1 MKTNNRKESAMD
13 TLLMKEEQGDIVY
26 EKAGSI
32 LRKGGLVA
40 FPTETVYGLGG
51 NALDHTAAEKIYA
64 AKGRPSDNPLIV
76 HICNEEM
83 MEPLVSVI
91 HPKARKLMDV
101 FWPGPLT
108 LIFPKTDKVPY
119 ETTGGLDTVAIRFP
133 SHECARKIIASANVP
148 IAAPSANVSGR
159 PSPTIAQHVIED
171 MNGRIDM
178 IVDGGNVGIG
188 VESTIVDVSGETP
201 MILRPGFVTKQMIE
215 QIVGEVLVDAAVTKK
230 VSETVHPKAPG
241 MKYRHYAPKA
251 PLTIVSGKE
260 KAVANKILDM
270 VKEKQEEK
278 QKVGII
284 CTTETKLFYLKEQ
297 KQAYAPIIKVI
308 GSKQDSKAI
317 AHNLYSILRE
327 FDNENVSMILSEDVS
342 IGLLKEAIENRLMK
356 AAGHNIIHV

>member
-1 MKTNNRKESAMD
+1 MD
-13 TLLMKEEQGDIVY
+13 I
-26 EKAGSI
+26 
-32 LRKGGLVA
+32 
-40 FPTETVYGLGG
+40 
-51 NALDHTAAEKIYA
+51 
-64 AKGRPSDNPLIV
+64 
-76 HICNEEM
+76 
-83 MEPLVSVI
+83 
-91 HPKARKLMDV
+91 
-101 FWPGPLT
+101 
-108 LIFPKTDKVPY
+108 
-119 ETTGGLDTVAIRFP
+119 
-133 SHECARKIIASANVP
+133 
-148 IAAPSANVSGR
+148 
-159 PSPTIAQHVIED
+159 
-171 MNGRIDM
+171 
-178 IVDGGNVGIG
+178 IVDGVNVGIG
-188 VESTIVDVSGETP
+188 VEYTIVDVSGETP

-284 CTTETKLFYLKEQ
+284 TETKLFYLKEQ